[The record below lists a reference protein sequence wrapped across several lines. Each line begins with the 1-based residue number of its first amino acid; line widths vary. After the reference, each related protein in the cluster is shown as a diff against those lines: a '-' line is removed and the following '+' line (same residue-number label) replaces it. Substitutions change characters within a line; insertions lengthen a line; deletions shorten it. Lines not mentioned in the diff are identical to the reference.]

1 MVIMAKRYP
10 LEFRNDVVAVARR
23 RADSLSSIA
32 RDFGISEATLYNWLK
47 RADINEG
54 VRDGMTS
61 AEAEQIRE
69 LKRRNKVLEQEV
81 EILRRAAT
89 YFARH
94 LPPK

>member
-1 MVIMAKRYP
+1 
-10 LEFRNDVVAVARR
+10 LEFRNDVVAVARG

-54 VRDGMTS
+54 VRAGMTS

-81 EILRRAAT
+81 EILRRAGT